1 MMELYKREK
10 INPVAGCL
18 PMLVQIPFF
27 LAFYWV
33 LLESVE
39 MRQAPFIGWIQD
51 LSSRDPYFI
60 LPLLMGGAMFLQ
72 FKLNPT
78 PPDPVQ
84 AKVFAFMPVVMTFM
98 FMWFPAG
105 LVLYWLTNTVLSIAQ
120 QWKINRV
127 VEAEAK
133 KQRNELTRPTGP
145 WKRSARKRLG
155 RRYRM
160 GQATIHAL
168 RGVDLVVR
176 RGEYVAIMGPSGCG
190 KSTLMNLLGC
200 LDTPDSGRYW
210 LNGQLVSELSEL
222 ELARVR
228 NREIGF
234 VFQTFALLPRQS
246 ALANV
251 EMPLVYAGVRAAER
265 RRRAREA
272 LAKVGLADR
281 AGHRP
286 AELSGGQRQRVAIA
300 RALVTEPALLLAD
313 EPTGNLDSAT
323 GAEILALFDA
333 LHRAGNT
340 IVLVTHERAVAERAG
355 RTIQLRD
362 GLVVE

>member
-1 MMELYKREK
+1 MDTIRTEALDRHYK
-10 INPVAGCL
+10 
-18 PMLVQIPFF
+18 
-27 LAFYWV
+27 
-33 LLESVE
+33 
-39 MRQAPFIGWIQD
+39 
-51 LSSRDPYFI
+51 
-60 LPLLMGGAMFLQ
+60 
-72 FKLNPT
+72 
-78 PPDPVQ
+78 
-84 AKVFAFMPVVMTFM
+84 
-98 FMWFPAG
+98 
-105 LVLYWLTNTVLSIAQ
+105 
-120 QWKINRV
+120 
-127 VEAEAK
+127 
-133 KQRNELTRPTGP
+133 
-145 WKRSARKRLG
+145 
-155 RRYRM
+155 M

-168 RGVDLVVR
+168 RSIDLHVR

-210 LNGQLVSELSEL
+210 LNGKLVSELSEL
-222 ELARVR
+222 ELAHVR

-272 LAKVGLADR
+272 LLKVGLDDR
-281 AGHRP
+281 AAHLP

-300 RALVTEPALLLAD
+300 RALVTAPALLLAD
-313 EPTGNLDSAT
+313 EPTGNLDSTT
-323 GAEILALFDA
+323 GAEILTLFDA

-362 GLVVE
+362 GLVVSDAPNTGGTHAAA

>member
-1 MMELYKREK
+1 MDTIR
-10 INPVAGCL
+10 
-18 PMLVQIPFF
+18 
-27 LAFYWV
+27 
-33 LLESVE
+33 
-39 MRQAPFIGWIQD
+39 
-51 LSSRDPYFI
+51 
-60 LPLLMGGAMFLQ
+60 
-72 FKLNPT
+72 T
-78 PPDPVQ
+78 
-84 AKVFAFMPVVMTFM
+84 
-98 FMWFPAG
+98 
-105 LVLYWLTNTVLSIAQ
+105 
-120 QWKINRV
+120 
-127 VEAEAK
+127 EA
-133 KQRNELTRPTGP
+133 
-145 WKRSARKRLG
+145 LG
-155 RRYRM
+155 RHYRM

-210 LNGQLVSELSEL
+210 LNGKPVSELSEL
-222 ELARVR
+222 ELAHVR
-228 NREIGF
+228 NREVGF

-272 LAKVGLADR
+272 LLKVGLDDR
-281 AGHRP
+281 ASHRP

-300 RALVTEPALLLAD
+300 RALVTGPALLLAD

-323 GAEILALFDA
+323 GAEILTLFDA
-333 LHRAGNT
+333 LHQTGNT
-340 IVLVTHERAVAERAG
+340 IVLVTHERAVADRAG

-362 GLVVE
+362 GLVVSDAPNTGGTHAAA

>member
-1 MMELYKREK
+1 MDTIR
-10 INPVAGCL
+10 
-18 PMLVQIPFF
+18 
-27 LAFYWV
+27 
-33 LLESVE
+33 
-39 MRQAPFIGWIQD
+39 
-51 LSSRDPYFI
+51 
-60 LPLLMGGAMFLQ
+60 
-72 FKLNPT
+72 T
-78 PPDPVQ
+78 
-84 AKVFAFMPVVMTFM
+84 
-98 FMWFPAG
+98 
-105 LVLYWLTNTVLSIAQ
+105 
-120 QWKINRV
+120 
-127 VEAEAK
+127 EA
-133 KQRNELTRPTGP
+133 
-145 WKRSARKRLG
+145 LG
-155 RRYRM
+155 RHYMM

-168 RGVDLVVR
+168 RGVDLLVR

-210 LNGQLVSELSEL
+210 LNGKLVSELSEL
-222 ELARVR
+222 ELAQVR

-265 RRRAREA
+265 RRRAREV
-272 LAKVGLADR
+272 LLKVGLDDR
-281 AGHRP
+281 AAHLP

-300 RALVTEPALLLAD
+300 RALVTAPALLLAD
-313 EPTGNLDSAT
+313 EPTGNLDSTT
-323 GAEILALFDA
+323 GAEILTLIDA

-362 GLVVE
+362 GLVVSDAPNAGGTHAAA

>member
-1 MMELYKREK
+1 MDTIR
-10 INPVAGCL
+10 
-18 PMLVQIPFF
+18 
-27 LAFYWV
+27 
-33 LLESVE
+33 
-39 MRQAPFIGWIQD
+39 
-51 LSSRDPYFI
+51 
-60 LPLLMGGAMFLQ
+60 
-72 FKLNPT
+72 T
-78 PPDPVQ
+78 
-84 AKVFAFMPVVMTFM
+84 
-98 FMWFPAG
+98 
-105 LVLYWLTNTVLSIAQ
+105 
-120 QWKINRV
+120 
-127 VEAEAK
+127 EA
-133 KQRNELTRPTGP
+133 
-145 WKRSARKRLG
+145 LG
-155 RRYRM
+155 RHYMM

-168 RGVDLVVR
+168 RGVDLLVR

-210 LNGQLVSELSEL
+210 LNGKPVSELSEL
-222 ELARVR
+222 ELAQVR

-272 LAKVGLADR
+272 LLEVGLDDR
-281 AGHRP
+281 AAHLP

-300 RALVTEPALLLAD
+300 RALVTAPALLLAD
-313 EPTGNLDSAT
+313 EPTGNLDSTT
-323 GAEILALFDA
+323 GAEILVLFDA

-340 IVLVTHERAVAERAG
+340 IVLVTHARAVAERAG

-362 GLVVE
+362 GLVVGDAPNAGGTHAAA

>member
-1 MMELYKREK
+1 METIRTE
-10 INPVAGCL
+10 G
-18 PMLVQIPFF
+18 
-27 LAFYWV
+27 LA
-33 LLESVE
+33 
-39 MRQAPFIGWIQD
+39 
-51 LSSRDPYFI
+51 
-60 LPLLMGGAMFLQ
+60 
-72 FKLNPT
+72 
-78 PPDPVQ
+78 
-84 AKVFAFMPVVMTFM
+84 
-98 FMWFPAG
+98 
-105 LVLYWLTNTVLSIAQ
+105 
-120 QWKINRV
+120 
-127 VEAEAK
+127 
-133 KQRNELTRPTGP
+133 
-145 WKRSARKRLG
+145 

-160 GQATIHAL
+160 GEAEILAL

-210 LNGQLVSELSEL
+210 LGGRLVSELSDL

-234 VFQTFALLPRQS
+234 VFQAFALLPRQS

-251 EMPLVYAGVRAAER
+251 EMPLVYAGISADQRH
-265 RRRAREA
+265 RRAREA
-272 LAKVGLADR
+272 LARVGLAER

-300 RALVTEPALLLAD
+300 RALVTEPRILLAD

-323 GAEILALFDA
+323 GGEILALFDD

-340 IVLVTHERAVAERAG
+340 VVLVTHERAVAERAG
-355 RTIQLRD
+355 RTILLHD
-362 GLVVE
+362 GLVVSDTPNAGGTDAAA